1 MSESEMNN
9 YRFSSGEEPSDEMLC
24 QLMKEVAQD
33 VNESNEKVMFNFF
46 DSLRKEAKEIRNTLS
61 KQQVI

>member
-1 MSESEMNN
+1 MSESEMNS

-33 VNESNEKVMFNFF
+33 VNESNEKVLCSFF
-46 DSLRKEAKEIRNTLS
+46 ESLRKEASEIRKTWI
-61 KQQVI
+61 KE